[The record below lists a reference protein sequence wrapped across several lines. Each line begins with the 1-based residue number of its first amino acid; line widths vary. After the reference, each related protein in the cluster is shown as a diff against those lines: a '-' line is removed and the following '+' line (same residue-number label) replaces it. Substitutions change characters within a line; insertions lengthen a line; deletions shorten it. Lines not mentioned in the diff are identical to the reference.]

1 MSIGNCEI
9 GKRRIQQVP
18 SLFRSICLNGCI
30 WGQVEGS
37 AIKKR
42 HIGTI
47 DLIELGDQI
56 AANINEQLPLLPMG
70 VRKLLELR
78 EMEVQ
83 DVTMKSV
90 FAAVAMENKFSRTEA
105 SEVFGQWVDN
115 ERQDKNLFGVVN
127 AITRAG
133 QVFNNQSWVK
143 FDQIGGSMLD
153 MSESRWSGLV
163 SRADT
168 LTDKDFEKIYA
179 ATV

>member
-1 MSIGNCEI
+1 
-9 GKRRIQQVP
+9 
-18 SLFRSICLNGCI
+18 
-30 WGQVEGS
+30 
-37 AIKKR
+37 
-42 HIGTI
+42 
-47 DLIELGDQI
+47 
-56 AANINEQLPLLPMG
+56 MG

-90 FAAVAMENKFSRTEA
+90 FAAVAMENKFSRNEA

-153 MSESRWSGLV
+153 MSESRWGGLV
-163 SRADT
+163 ARADT

-179 ATV
+179 ATA